1 MLDVAT
7 LNVKQQLTRIIASCA
22 FNKFN
27 SNPCSIQL
35 RNSSDH
41 VVLVQFQND
50 GFNSE
55 KKLGRFNN
63 CIQHF
68 EMTRLLALCTNA
80 SLKGMSQKIGSCIQ

>member
-41 VVLVQFQND
+41 VVLVRN
-50 GFNSE
+50 GSVCLSE
-55 KKLGRFNN
+55 
-63 CIQHF
+63 
-68 EMTRLLALCTNA
+68 LA
-80 SLKGMSQKIGSCIQ
+80 KIAK